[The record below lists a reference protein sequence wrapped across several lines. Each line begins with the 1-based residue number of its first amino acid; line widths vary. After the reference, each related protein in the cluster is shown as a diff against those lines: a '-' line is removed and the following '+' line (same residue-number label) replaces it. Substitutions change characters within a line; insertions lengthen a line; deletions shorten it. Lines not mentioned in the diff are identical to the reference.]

1 MLFFW
6 NELTLPI
13 SFVWERI
20 FNLNPVAMINIKEGF
35 LWKLGLN
42 SSLSLLFGF
51 LLWRE
56 GVVAAGDVKLF
67 FVFSFLLPT
76 KYYWKSYLPLFPSFA
91 LLVNIFVIILVF
103 ILCRSLFCFFL
114 KFKNDRRAV
123 FLQSQKRRSFSI
135 KKQVVQTIGMLS
147 IFLLFFWIKHW
158 INSYLGLDI
167 GKYQYLFLV
176 LMIMF
181 SRKITKALF
190 KNNNFL
196 LILAVS
202 LNLFIT
208 AVGLFIN
215 FGTALNNLIITIKM
229 MVVFLL
235 VMSLSAKFLNYY
247 VRETGVFRIEVDNL
261 LPGMMINSVNTKQLN
276 DDQKFVKDYGRIISG
291 GISKNQVGAIICWA
305 KTRGMKTIEIYKKFP
320 LAPWIFAG
328 VISIILFKQSFIN
341 IVLDFV
347 R

>member
-1 MLFFW
+1 MEFNFLDIFILPIIFLIGIVASIEDIRTGKIRNKWIIFGLVYGIIIYTMLFFW

-13 SFVWERI
+13 SFV
-20 FNLNPVAMINIKEGF
+20 
-35 LWKLGLN
+35 
-42 SSLSLLFGF
+42 FGF

-190 KNNNFL
+190 KNNNF
-196 LILAVS
+196 S
-202 LNLFIT
+202 
-208 AVGLFIN
+208 
-215 FGTALNNLIITIKM
+215 
-229 MVVFLL
+229 
-235 VMSLSAKFLNYY
+235 
-247 VRETGVFRIEVDNL
+247 
-261 LPGMMINSVNTKQLN
+261 
-276 DDQKFVKDYGRIISG
+276 
-291 GISKNQVGAIICWA
+291 
-305 KTRGMKTIEIYKKFP
+305 
-320 LAPWIFAG
+320 
-328 VISIILFKQSFIN
+328 
-341 IVLDFV
+341 
-347 R
+347 

>member
-1 MLFFW
+1 
-6 NELTLPI
+6 
-13 SFVWERI
+13 
-20 FNLNPVAMINIKEGF
+20 
-35 LWKLGLN
+35 
-42 SSLSLLFGF
+42 
-51 LLWRE
+51 
-56 GVVAAGDVKLF
+56 
-67 FVFSFLLPT
+67 
-76 KYYWKSYLPLFPSFA
+76 
-91 LLVNIFVIILVF
+91 
-103 ILCRSLFCFFL
+103 
-114 KFKNDRRAV
+114 
-123 FLQSQKRRSFSI
+123 
-135 KKQVVQTIGMLS
+135 
-147 IFLLFFWIKHW
+147 
-158 INSYLGLDI
+158 
-167 GKYQYLFLV
+167 
-176 LMIMF
+176 
-181 SRKITKALF
+181 
-190 KNNNFL
+190 
-196 LILAVS
+196 
-202 LNLFIT
+202 
-208 AVGLFIN
+208 
-215 FGTALNNLIITIKM
+215 M

>member
-1 MLFFW
+1 
-6 NELTLPI
+6 
-13 SFVWERI
+13 
-20 FNLNPVAMINIKEGF
+20 
-35 LWKLGLN
+35 
-42 SSLSLLFGF
+42 
-51 LLWRE
+51 
-56 GVVAAGDVKLF
+56 
-67 FVFSFLLPT
+67 
-76 KYYWKSYLPLFPSFA
+76 
-91 LLVNIFVIILVF
+91 
-103 ILCRSLFCFFL
+103 
-114 KFKNDRRAV
+114 
-123 FLQSQKRRSFSI
+123 
-135 KKQVVQTIGMLS
+135 
-147 IFLLFFWIKHW
+147 
-158 INSYLGLDI
+158 
-167 GKYQYLFLV
+167 
-176 LMIMF
+176 MIMF